1 MQVSQFVD
9 QSKCLQFA
17 VIDNSKYK
25 YSLELDLPPLVSAV
39 CGCGFA
45 ASVCWFPRPS
55 LPPQDPHGPSD
66 LWRGSTSF
74 VLWLLSMPQICW
86 NVHSP
91 VDEEQSIERLSFISF
106 GEKVMNCLS
115 TTEWKTF
122 SMCIH
127 TCIPS

>member
-45 ASVCWFPRPS
+45 ASVC
-55 LPPQDPHGPSD
+55 
-66 LWRGSTSF
+66 
-74 VLWLLSMPQICW
+74 
-86 NVHSP
+86 
-91 VDEEQSIERLSFISF
+91 
-106 GEKVMNCLS
+106 
-115 TTEWKTF
+115 
-122 SMCIH
+122 
-127 TCIPS
+127 